1 MIALV
6 LTAHLQLHVYTFL
19 DTLHF
24 LLVNQHAS
32 ILVAYV
38 SSQVKR
44 QGFYN
49 TYEDTQTTPPTMLRY
64 SASLRSISSQ
74 SVVPVEG
81 KNASQKENEF
91 FV

>member
-1 MIALV
+1 MV
-6 LTAHLQLHVYTFL
+6 TGDLQLYIAYPT
-19 DTLHF
+19 TKSK
-24 LLVNQHAS
+24 LVHIS
-32 ILVAYV
+32 IAYV
-38 SSQVKR
+38 STQVKR

-49 TYEDTQTTPPTMLRY
+49 TYEDTQTSPPRMLRY

-81 KNASQKENEF
+81 KNAAQKENEF